1 LNGKK
6 KYNYKIE
13 FMKLTH
19 ILIIFLFSSF
29 LINTSKAQQ
38 TLENAANKAADNIVS
53 GIKSCKDIPRDSK
66 IAVLF
71 FESSDGSKT
80 KLGAM
85 LSKKIAAK
93 VSLSFNK
100 KEYDILFPE
109 NIEEKQIDKMSAK
122 YFRPPSTQE
131 EEEFYKNFNN
141 SKRPDYFLIG
151 KYYIN
156 PSFSKITIT
165 EISIQKN
172 TYNLNDKKTSCGINN
187 TSEILIENE
196 DIETLRRLNLPIT
209 TETDFYMQLMNFN
222 GNQTDFFDFNIYDI
236 DAKKELNE
244 NSPMIINKFYSLSV
258 HVKKPCYLYAFMYCP
273 DDKENPFIQ
282 PLYPYNEEDSTLFQA
297 GDYYLPTSG
306 GFLLTPPASKVYFKI
321 ITVSAENLKI
331 EMKTT
336 KGIDG
341 YITTVLDIYKSELLM
356 LTLNQILKKRA
367 PVEAK
372 LKIYNANY

>member
-172 TYNLNDKKTSCGINN
+172 TYNLNDKKTSCGIDN
-187 TSEILIENE
+187 TSEITIENE

>member
-1 LNGKK
+1 
-6 KYNYKIE
+6 
-13 FMKLTH
+13 MKLTH

-172 TYNLNDKKTSCGINN
+172 TYNLNDKKTSCGIDN
-187 TSEILIENE
+187 TSEITIENE

-282 PLYPYNEEDSTLFQA
+282 PLYPYNEGDSTLFQA